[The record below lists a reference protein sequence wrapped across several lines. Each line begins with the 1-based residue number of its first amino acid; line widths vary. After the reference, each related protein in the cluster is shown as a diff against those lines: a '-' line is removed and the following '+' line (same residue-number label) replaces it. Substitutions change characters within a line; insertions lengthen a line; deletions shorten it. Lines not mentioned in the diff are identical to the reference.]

1 MNDDKKQFSTQ
12 RRRSQWNISE
22 GLRSISVSGCYT
34 QLYTRIY
41 TTMKLLGENIIL
53 PLNDE

>member
-12 RRRSQWNISE
+12 RRSQWNISE
-22 GLRSISVSGCYT
+22 GLWSISVSGCYT

>member
-1 MNDDKKQFSTQ
+1 MNDNKKQFSTQ
-12 RRRSQWNISE
+12 RRSQWNISE

-34 QLYTRIY
+34 QLNTRIY